1 MSRNQDVLYPLRT
14 REGLRNYTFGNR
26 WITEVFEKTGLP
38 EDHRI
43 AETWE
48 VVDRPPESSE
58 ILNGPLAGQTLHD
71 VITRFGERL
80 LGRDI
85 VARCGTRFPLLIKF
99 LDASNVLGEQAH
111 HTDAQAAALGL
122 PDPGKT
128 EAWYMLYTRPGA
140 TVHMGNRPGVTRE
153 DLVQAL
159 VEERSRELMVEREV
173 EPGDAF
179 LLYGGTMHYS
189 RGGVLFY
196 EIMENSD
203 VIIPLGR
210 FREPLPPEEKRR
222 LAEERAALV
231 HLEDGF
237 DCQTVPVSL
246 SSGENRRTFILACR
260 HFALE
265 RLDLGEAATLRPEG
279 ERFYVLSCIDGA
291 CHVSGGGEEVVLRKG
306 HTCLVPAG
314 VDEVVLGPEGRAS
327 VLKAYVPDL
336 ARDVVEPLRTAG
348 VSDAAIVALGGRT
361 RLNDLAPIVAGGAGA

>member
-1 MSRNQDVLYPLRT
+1 MSGNQDVLYPLRT
-14 REGLRNYTFGNR
+14 REVLRNYGFGGR
-26 WITEVFEKTGLP
+26 WIVDVFEKTGLP

-71 VITRFGERL
+71 LIERYGERL

-111 HTDAQAAALGL
+111 HTDEQAEALGL
-122 PDPGKT
+122 ADPGKT

-140 TVHMGNRPGVTRE
+140 TIRCGNHSGVSRDDLIE
-153 DLVQAL
+153 ALVQENA
-159 VEERSRELMVEREV
+159 RDLMVEREV

-189 RGGVLFY
+189 AGGVLFY
-196 EIMENSD
+196 EIMQNSD
-203 VIIPLGR
+203 VVISLGP

-231 HLEDGF
+231 HLEDDF
-237 DCQTVPVSL
+237 ECQTAPVTL
-246 SSGENRRTFILACR
+246 AAGENRRTFLFACR
-260 HFALE
+260 YFALE
-265 RLDLGEAATLRPEG
+265 RLDLGDAATLRPEG
-279 ERFYVLSCIDGA
+279 ERFYVLSCIEGN
-291 CHVSGGGEEVVLRKG
+291 CHVSGGGQEVLLRPG
-306 HTCLVPAG
+306 LTCLVPAE
-314 VDEVVLGPEGRAS
+314 VDDVVLGPEGRAAL
-327 VLKAYVPDL
+327 LKAYVPDL
-336 ARDVVEPLRTAG
+336 GRDVVEPLRAAG
-348 VSDAAIVALGGRT
+348 VSDAAIVGLGGRT
-361 RLNDLAPIVAGGAGA
+361 RLNDLAPIIGA